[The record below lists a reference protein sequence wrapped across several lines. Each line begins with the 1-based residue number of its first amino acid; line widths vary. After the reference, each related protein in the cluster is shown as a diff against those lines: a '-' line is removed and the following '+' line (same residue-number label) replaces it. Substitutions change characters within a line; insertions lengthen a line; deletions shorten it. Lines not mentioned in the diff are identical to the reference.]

1 MNNKGFTLVELLGSM
16 VILGLIMLI
25 VVPNVVG
32 LMNSNRETVFVED
45 AKKMILIAKAKVSGK
60 KVNAP
65 MGSNQCTFIGLGFL
79 DNSEFDNPPNGGC
92 YDVNRSFVI
101 IKKNGDTHKLEYYVK
116 LVEVHDNKY
125 NGILSPTL
133 STELDKDKVEQGK
146 DSDALRFNYG
156 SNGADGYVT
165 GDIVCSGFD
174 GRIYTKNG
182 PKTYKADAEGICA
195 KTS

>member
-32 LMNSNRETVFVED
+32 LMNSNRETVYVED

-60 KVNAP
+60 KVKTP
-65 MGSNQCTFIGLGFL
+65 MGGGQCVFVGLGFL

-101 IKKNGDTHKLEYYVK
+101 IKNENHKLQYYVK

-125 NGILSPTL
+125 NGIITPTK
-133 STELDKDKVEQGK
+133 STELDKDDVKQGE
-146 DSDALRFNYG
+146 DSDTLWYDYVSETPVLA
-156 SNGADGYVT
+156 ADCTIY
-165 GDIVCSGFD
+165 FEK
-174 GRIYTKNG
+174 YTKNG
-182 PKTYKADAEGICA
+182 PKTYKEDAEGICA

>member
-32 LMNSNRETVFVED
+32 LMNSNRETVYVED

-60 KVNAP
+60 KVKAP

-92 YDVNRSFVI
+92 YDVNRSF
-101 IKKNGDTHKLEYYVK
+101 L
-116 LVEVHDNKY
+116 
-125 NGILSPTL
+125 
-133 STELDKDKVEQGK
+133 
-146 DSDALRFNYG
+146 F
-156 SNGADGYVT
+156 
-165 GDIVCSGFD
+165 
-174 GRIYTKNG
+174 
-182 PKTYKADAEGICA
+182 
-195 KTS
+195 

>member
-32 LMNSNRETVFVED
+32 LMNSNRETVYVED

-60 KVNAP
+60 KVKAP

-101 IKKNGDTHKLEYYVK
+101 IKNEGHQLKYYVK
-116 LVEVHDNKY
+116 LVEVFDNKY
-125 NGILSPTL
+125 NGILTPVL

-146 DSDALRFNYG
+146 TSDALRYNYG

-165 GDIVCSGFD
+165 ADKCSGFD
-174 GRIYTKNG
+174 DRIYTKNG
-182 PKTYKADAEGICA
+182 PKTYKTDAEGICA